1 MSGEGREAHD
11 GDLQRGAD
19 FTGMLDKPPT
29 GNLDAVEIRLD
40 ETPAAAEAPAS
51 GASGPG
57 AGDAPPAEAP
67 DPADYFKK
75 K

>member
-1 MSGEGREAHD
+1 
-11 GDLQRGAD
+11 
-19 FTGMLDKPPT
+19 
-29 GNLDAVEIRLD
+29 VEIRLD